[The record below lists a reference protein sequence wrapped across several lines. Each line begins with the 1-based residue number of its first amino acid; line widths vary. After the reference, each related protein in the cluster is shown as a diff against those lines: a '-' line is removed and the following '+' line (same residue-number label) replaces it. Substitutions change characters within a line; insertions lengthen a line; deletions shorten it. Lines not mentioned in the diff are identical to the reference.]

1 MAMKKTD
8 FLALAGTIKSHNQN
22 PAVEPFTPAQVELLA
37 DFCQSQNPDF
47 KRDRWLQ
54 DVLGC

>member
-1 MAMKKTD
+1 MKKTD
-8 FLALAGTIKSHNQN
+8 FLALANTIKSHNQN

-37 DFCQSQNPDF
+37 DFCRSQNPEF